1 VSPAGDRA
9 VGQPE
14 TNASRRRTP
23 AGDER
28 QPETNASRETLA
40 VEVGGPANRAG
51 GWHVVKGVQVRGT
64 DNQTP

>member
-1 VSPAGDRA
+1 MSPAGDRA
-9 VGQPE
+9 VG
-14 TNASRRRTP
+14 
-23 AGDER
+23 

-64 DNQTP
+64 DNQTL